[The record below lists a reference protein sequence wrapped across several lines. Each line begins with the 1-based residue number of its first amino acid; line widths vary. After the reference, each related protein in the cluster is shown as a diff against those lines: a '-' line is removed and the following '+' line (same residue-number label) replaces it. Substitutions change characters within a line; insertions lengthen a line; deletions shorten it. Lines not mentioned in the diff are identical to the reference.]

1 VIATVGGVPAAV
13 AAKTATSTIPIVFN
27 VADDPVKLGLVGS
40 LARPNG
46 NATGISF
53 LSVELERKR
62 LELLHE
68 AMPKAMVIAVLL
80 NPNNPQA
87 ANQVPEIKA
96 AALELGLQI
105 NFSNASTAPE
115 IDNAYSAIVQQRT
128 DALIIGADTFFLS
141 RRDQIVALA
150 ARYAIPT
157 IYSYREFIAAGGL
170 MSYGTDLADAYR
182 QDGDYVGRILHG
194 VKPDDLPVQQSVKI
208 ELLLNLKAAKA
219 LGLSFPL
226 TLLGRADETI
236 E

>member
-1 VIATVGGVPAAV
+1 
-13 AAKTATSTIPIVFN
+13 
-27 VADDPVKLGLVGS
+27 
-40 LARPNG
+40 
-46 NATGISF
+46 
-53 LSVELERKR
+53 
-62 LELLHE
+62 
-68 AMPKAMVIAVLL
+68 MPKAMVIAVLL

-194 VKPDDLPVQQSVKI
+194 VKPDDLPVPPS
-208 ELLLNLKAAKA
+208 
-219 LGLSFPL
+219 
-226 TLLGRADETI
+226 
-236 E
+236 